1 MNEKNKNEKT
11 FADLFSTISEK
22 KENKTSDSNN
32 EKTTL
37 NDLFNQK
44 TEETNILNLNTKEE
58 DNVLNFES
66 PSTEKKDEIN
76 FNNILINSERTKHQ
90 EENEKKFDLFDFN
103 NNQEKAI
110 ETSNKDQNKN
120 TSLEEKLSKQETKEE
135 ANQETKNE
143 ENNIFVNSN
152 QFEEQI
158 EEQENSI
165 EFEEK
170 TENIF
175 LKEEVNNKEN
185 NNIFTNLDKEEKEK
199 ENNARE
205 EEQYENNMFFNVE
218 ENNQES
224 EETNMFID
232 SDTVEGQQLDKEKNN
247 IFLNEL
253 KTETEIIENDDNE
266 KELELSPSNAESEP
280 EESPFFSDTDSTK
293 DSIQESENP
302 FFENKI
308 NLIENQKL
316 SNENTTIDTSN
327 IKHFNVKVVN
337 KKEPLIKFI
346 IGVISYAIFILLLL
360 IGITLLVYVA
370 DLKIKE
376 AKGDTTPPKYNAFVV
391 LTGSMLPEIQVY
403 DVVVTKKINTE
414 DLKEGDVITFSSSD
428 SRFAGTTITHRII
441 KINKP
446 NSTNINYTFQ
456 TKGDNN
462 NVADSALVQANNIYG
477 KVIFKIPKLG
487 YLQEFLAS
495 DGGWILVIL
504 LPCLAV
510 VSYDIVTLAKGIKR
524 KKYKKLKVQK

>member
-11 FADLFSTISEK
+11 FADLFSAISENK
-22 KENKTSDSNN
+22 QSEPQKEQ
-32 EKTTL
+32 TTL
-37 NDLFNQK
+37 NDLFKNNI
-44 TEETNILNLNTKEE
+44 EENKIKFSDLNTKEE
-58 DNVLNFES
+58 DNTI
-66 PSTEKKDEIN
+66 TEEETKIEKEDNIN
-76 FNNILINSERTKHQ
+76 FNNMIINSNLNEQ
-90 EENEKKFDLFDFN
+90 EENKENYDLFSFN
-103 NNQEKAI
+103 NNQEEPEEEQNIFTAPEEEPKDKDI
-110 ETSNKDQNKN
+110 NTEENMFTSSKEEDEDAEPEEEQNIFTSPEKESEDKDI
-120 TSLEEKLSKQETKEE
+120 KQE
-135 ANQETKNE
+135 
-143 ENNIFVNSN
+143 
-152 QFEEQI
+152 
-158 EEQENSI
+158 
-165 EFEEK
+165 
-170 TENIF
+170 ENIF
-175 LKEEVNNKEN
+175 
-185 NNIFTNLDKEEKEK
+185 TSSKEEKEDTELEK
-199 ENNARE
+199 EQNIFTAPE
-205 EEQYENNMFFNVE
+205 EEPEDKDINTE
-218 ENNQES
+218 ENIFSTSQEGNKES
-224 EETNMFID
+224 EETNMF
-232 SDTVEGQQLDKEKNN
+232 
-247 IFLNEL
+247 LNESVTIPEDSNTNEET
-253 KTETEIIENDDNE
+253 TEEI
-266 KELELSPSNAESEP
+266 KEQDS
-280 EESPFFSDTDSTK
+280 EESPFFSDTIASD
-293 DSIQESENP
+293 DNNQESDNP

-308 NLIENQKL
+308 NLIENEKL
-316 SNENTTIDTSN
+316 TNNNTTIDTSN

-403 DVVVTKKINTE
+403 DVVVTKRANTE

-441 KINKP
+441 KVNKP
-446 NSTNINYTFQ
+446 KSSNDDYTFQ

-477 KVIFKIPKLG
+477 KVMFKIPKLG

-524 KKYKKLKVQK
+524 KKYKNLKVQK